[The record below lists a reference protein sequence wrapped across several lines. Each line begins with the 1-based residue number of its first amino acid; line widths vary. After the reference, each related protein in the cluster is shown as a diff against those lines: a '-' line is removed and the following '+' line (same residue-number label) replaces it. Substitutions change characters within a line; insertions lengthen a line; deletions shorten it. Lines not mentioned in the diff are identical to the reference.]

1 VIWITSGRSPQIKS
15 AEPLSHSAHRLACVL
30 LLIAG
35 ELILQKLRSRSLLN
49 IIARNRVAQRL
60 RRPLASLALIG
71 GASRM
76 LYAASATPFAVP
88 VQPAVPSAAG
98 GLLRVTVA
106 LLVVLAAVLA
116 AAWLARRMRAI
127 GGGGSSPS
135 LELLAQLPLGTRER
149 AVLVRV
155 GDRRLL
161 LGVAAGNIRT
171 LHVLEP
177 QASAANAA
185 SMPQAGEAG
194 ADPGAVRPSF
204 KSLLLKSLG
213 K

>member
-1 VIWITSGRSPQIKS
+1 
-15 AEPLSHSAHRLACVL
+15 
-30 LLIAG
+30 
-35 ELILQKLRSRSLLN
+35 LN
-49 IIARNRVAQRL
+49 AVARNRA
-60 RRPLASLALIG
+60 RRHWCLPLGSLAVIG
-71 GASRM
+71 GASRV
-76 LYAASATPFAVP
+76 LFAASATPFAAP
-88 VQPAVPSAAG
+88 VQPVVPSAAG

-127 GGGGSSPS
+127 GGAGSSAS

-155 GDRRLL
+155 GDRQLL
-161 LGVAAGNIRT
+161 LGVAVGNVRT
-171 LHVLEP
+171 LHVFEP
-177 QASAANAA
+177 ATAAVNAA
-185 SMPQAGEAG
+185 SMAQPGEAG
-194 ADPGAVRPSF
+194 AGADPVHPSF

>member
-1 VIWITSGRSPQIKS
+1 
-15 AEPLSHSAHRLACVL
+15 
-30 LLIAG
+30 
-35 ELILQKLRSRSLLN
+35 LN
-49 IIARNRVAQRL
+49 AIARNHAASRWCL
-60 RRPLASLALIG
+60 SFGSLAVIG

-76 LYAASATPFAVP
+76 LYAASATPFAAP

-127 GGGGSSPS
+127 GGGGSSSS

-155 GDRRLL
+155 GDRQLL
-161 LGVAAGNIRT
+161 LGVAAGNVRT

-177 QASAANAA
+177 QASAVNAT
-185 SMPQAGEAG
+185 SMPQPGEASAG
-194 ADPGAVRPSF
+194 SSAARPSF

>member
-1 VIWITSGRSPQIKS
+1 MVI
-15 AEPLSHSAHRLACVL
+15 C
-30 LLIAG
+30 
-35 ELILQKLRSRSLLN
+35 
-49 IIARNRVAQRL
+49 
-60 RRPLASLALIG
+60 
-71 GASRM
+71 GASRV
-76 LYAASATPFAVP
+76 LYAASETAFAAP

-127 GGGGSSPS
+127 GGGGSSSS

-155 GDRRLL
+155 GDRQLL
-161 LGVAAGNIRT
+161 LGVAAGNVRT
-171 LHVLEP
+171 LHVIEP
-177 QASAANAA
+177 QASAVNAA
-185 SMPQAGEAG
+185 SMPQ
-194 ADPGAVRPSF
+194 PGATGVDVGTARPSF

>member
-1 VIWITSGRSPQIKS
+1 M
-15 AEPLSHSAHRLACVL
+15 PLGLLA
-30 LLIAG
+30 IA
-35 ELILQKLRSRSLLN
+35 
-49 IIARNRVAQRL
+49 
-60 RRPLASLALIG
+60 G

-76 LYAASATPFAVP
+76 LYAASTTAFAAP

-98 GLLRVTVA
+98 GLLRVILA

-127 GGGGSSPS
+127 SGGGSSSS

-155 GDRRLL
+155 GERQLL
-161 LGVAAGNIRT
+161 LGVAAGSVRT

-177 QASAANAA
+177 AASAVNAA
-185 SMPQAGEAG
+185 SSPQPGAAG
-194 ADPGAVRPSF
+194 ADVSVARPSF

>member
-1 VIWITSGRSPQIKS
+1 LK
-15 AEPLSHSAHRLACVL
+15 A
-30 LLIAG
+30 
-35 ELILQKLRSRSLLN
+35 
-49 IIARNRVAQRL
+49 IARNRAA
-60 RRPLASLALIG
+60 RRWCRSLGSLALFG
-71 GASRM
+71 GASRV
-76 LYAASATPFAVP
+76 LYAASAIPFAAP

-116 AAWLARRMRAI
+116 AAWLARRMRGI
-127 GGGGSSPS
+127 GGGASSSS

-155 GDRRLL
+155 GDRQLL
-161 LGVAAGNIRT
+161 LGVAAGNVRT
-171 LHVLEP
+171 LHVLERE
-177 QASAANAA
+177 ASAVNAA
-185 SMPQAGEAG
+185 SMPQS
-194 ADPGAVRPSF
+194 GAVSTLASAAPASF

>member
-1 VIWITSGRSPQIKS
+1 MN
-15 AEPLSHSAHRLACVL
+15 A
-30 LLIAG
+30 
-35 ELILQKLRSRSLLN
+35 
-49 IIARNRVAQRL
+49 IARNRAARCLRL
-60 RRPLASLALIG
+60 SLGSLAVIG

-76 LYAASATPFAVP
+76 LYAAAATPFAAP

-116 AAWLARRMRAI
+116 AAWLARRMRAV
-127 GGGGSSPS
+127 GGGGSSSS

-155 GDRRLL
+155 GDRQLL
-161 LGVAAGNIRT
+161 LGVAAGNVRT

-177 QASAANAA
+177 QPVAVNAA
-185 SMPQAGEAG
+185 SSPPSGE
-194 ADPGAVRPSF
+194 PGAATGAERPSF
-204 KSLLLKSLG
+204 KSLLLRSLG
-213 K
+213 R